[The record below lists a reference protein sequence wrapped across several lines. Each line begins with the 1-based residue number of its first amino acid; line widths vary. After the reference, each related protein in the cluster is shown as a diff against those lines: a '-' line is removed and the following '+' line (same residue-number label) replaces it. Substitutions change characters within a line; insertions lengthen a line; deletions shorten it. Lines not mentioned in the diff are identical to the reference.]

1 MHHASCYHIS
11 SSHAP
16 PISQLLLSLPP
27 FPASRPQIS
36 DYHNL
41 TQSYF
46 LPFRASPG
54 AFITARNCILRR
66 RVGLS
71 VELAI
76 ISMRAADR
84 PPGVPG
90 PQLCQLYPELRYN
103 YTAEPGVE
111 HYEAMVIQQTDVQ
124 TVLAPYS

>member
-1 MHHASCYHIS
+1 M
-11 SSHAP
+11 
-16 PISQLLLSLPP
+16 Q
-27 FPASRPQIS
+27 

-41 TQSYF
+41 TQTNF

-54 AFITARNCILRR
+54 AFVTAHNCILRR

-71 VELAI
+71 VEFAI
-76 ISMRAADR
+76 IPMRSAER

-90 PQLCQLYPELRYN
+90 PQQCQLYPELRYN
-103 YTAEPGVE
+103 STGLGPGAE

-124 TVLAPYS
+124 AVLPPYL